1 MAKHD
6 ANSFSLFGQITIAL
20 DQQTVDN
27 LDLLMLKLAKDIDPD
42 LRKKLLPKQSEL
54 FGLLRDKLEV
64 LKTLQELQSSYA
76 TNVEVN
82 DAATLDDLQRVIDK
96 IANFQMVLAVNK
108 DKVPETHQPIS
119 SQLDTGSLG
128 EAKATFEKYRAAG
141 EKRDQLFKNFQADTK
156 EVSDVHDSFK
166 NALLVYLSQ
175 EIVVKEHRDRYQK
188 EQLGRL
194 LFA

>member
-1 MAKHD
+1 
-6 ANSFSLFGQITIAL
+6 LFGQITIAL